1 MLPFGLINEPATFQQ
16 FINDTLGMDYLD
28 NFITAFVDDLIIY
41 SKSET
46 EHEKHVKM
54 VLEQLCAAGLQASIR
69 KCEFHVTQTKY
80 LGFILITEGIEVNPE
95 KTQVIHNWKV
105 PNTVQG
111 V

>member
-1 MLPFGLINEPATFQQ
+1 MNGPATFQQ

-41 SKSET
+41 SKNET

-54 VLEQLCAAGLQASIR
+54 VLEWLCTAGLQASIK
-69 KCEFHVTQTKY
+69 KCEFHVTWTKY
-80 LGFILITEGIEVNPE
+80 LGFILTTEGIEVDPE
-95 KTQVIHNWKV
+95 KIQVIYNWKV
-105 PNTVQG
+105 PSTVQG